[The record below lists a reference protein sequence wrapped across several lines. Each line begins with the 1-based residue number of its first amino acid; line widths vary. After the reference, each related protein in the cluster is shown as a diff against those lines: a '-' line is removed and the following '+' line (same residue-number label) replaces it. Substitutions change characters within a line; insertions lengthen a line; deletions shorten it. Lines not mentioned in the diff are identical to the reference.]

1 MVSSVSSSRL
11 SAARVSTAAVSLMR
25 LSTAATCIQGAADW
39 EAKECVEATAT

>member
-1 MVSSVSSSRL
+1 MSSVSSSRL

-25 LSTAATCIQGAADW
+25 LSAAATRMRGAADW